1 MSLPTYDFRI
11 NIERRF
17 GGCLTNTRYYA
28 IKKKYKPK
36 TKKEVGFIILLPL
49 ADIKTDGERFTF
61 YATFAKTER
70 VDLSVNVM

>member
-1 MSLPTYDFRI
+1 MPL
-11 NIERRF
+11 
-17 GGCLTNTRYYA
+17 
-28 IKKKYKPK
+28 K

>member
-1 MSLPTYDFRI
+1 MSVNSI
-11 NIERRF
+11 AIE
-17 GGCLTNTRYYA
+17 
-28 IKKKYKPK
+28 KYKPK

-61 YATFAKTER
+61 YAMFAKTER